1 MPFRLFMK
9 ELKYIFKSMA
19 KYEPSMYLLIILYS
33 IFIGLKPFIWII
45 SPAYIL
51 KNYQN
56 GLDFMLGFFILLLVI
71 STIIS
76 FFESFIMGNYRM
88 KMNNIRYK
96 YMNMVTK
103 YALYLPYEE
112 KTKKSESEKINSA
125 NKAVDSPFLGAGAV
139 MMTLPEFLA
148 SLTSIAGFLW
158 IFLKIGGIIL
168 FLIIILTIIS
178 TYIANKIPRE
188 FSKFWNDQNENYN
201 KFTKLNNELRSPL
214 SKQDILIFDFINV
227 FKSFYKKTNQNRIA
241 YLVRT
246 DKKTFKI
253 YSLVRLINFIRDAL
267 IMYWLIT
274 NLMSGNLDLG
284 DFYVYFTAIL
294 AFVNFNNL
302 FMWIFNDFFDNLTRF
317 KPFFKII
324 NPYQKSFE
332 NKDLPKN
339 LKIDLVNLSFKY
351 PNSDKYVLKNIN
363 LTINNNESIAL
374 VGENGAG
381 KSTLALILAGF
392 YKSYE
397 GEIFINGEN
406 FKKLDYDYNS
416 LVSAVFQDSQILPFS
431 IKENILLNDSNKNLE
446 KTYGLTHLN
455 KIIESYDKKDDQTLL
470 RILDDDGVDLS
481 GGQKQKLYLARS
493 IEKNS
498 SKLLIL
504 DEPTAQLDALAERE
518 LYTLYNDLTKN
529 KSSIFISHRL
539 ASTKFCNRIVYLKD
553 GEIKSTGSHEELM
566 RNDSDYK
573 DLYNLQAKN
582 YKEEV

>member
-1 MPFRLFMK
+1 
-9 ELKYIFKSMA
+9 MA
-19 KYEPSMYLLIILYS
+19 KYEPNMYLLIVLYS

-56 GLDFMLGFFILLLVI
+56 GLDFMLGFFILLLVL

-76 FFESFIMGNYRM
+76 FFESYIMGNYRM

-112 KTKKSESEKINSA
+112 KMKKSESEKINSA

-168 FLIIILTIIS
+168 ALIIILTIIS

-227 FKSFYKKTNQNRIA
+227 FKSFYKKTNQDRIA

-317 KPFFKII
+317 KAFFKII

-332 NKDLPKN
+332 NKNLPKN

-397 GEIFINGEN
+397 GEIFINGKN
-406 FKKLDYDYNS
+406 FKKLDYDYNN
-416 LVSAVFQDSQILPFS
+416 LVSAVFQDSQIFPFS
-431 IKENILLNDSNKNLE
+431 IRENILLNDSNKNLE
-446 KTYGLTHLN
+446 KTYELTHLN
-455 KIIESYDKKDDQTLL
+455 KIIESYDKKDKQTLL

-566 RNDSDYK
+566 ISDSDYK
-573 DLYNLQAKN
+573 ELYNLQAKN
-582 YKEEV
+582 YKEKV

>member
-1 MPFRLFMK
+1 MK

-19 KYEPSMYLLIILYS
+19 KYEPSMYLLIVLYS

-56 GLDFMLGFFILLLVI
+56 GLDFMLGFFILLLVL

-76 FFESFIMGNYRM
+76 FFESFIMGTYRM

-125 NKAVDSPFLGAGAV
+125 NKAVDSPYLGAGAV

-168 FLIIILTIIS
+168 SLIITLTIIS

-332 NKDLPKN
+332 NKNLPKN

-397 GEIFINGEN
+397 GEIFINGKN

-455 KIIESYDKKDDQTLL
+455 KIIESYDKKDKQTLL

-504 DEPTAQLDALAERE
+504 DEPTAQIDALAERE

-553 GEIKSTGSHEELM
+553 GKIKSTGSHEELM
-566 RNDSDYK
+566 KNDSDYK

-582 YKEEV
+582 YKEKVWKIF

>member
-1 MPFRLFMK
+1 MK

-19 KYEPSMYLLIILYS
+19 KYEPSMYLLIVLYS

-56 GLDFMLGFFILLLVI
+56 GLDFMLGFFILLLVL

-76 FFESFIMGNYRM
+76 FFESFIMGSYRM

-112 KTKKSESEKINSA
+112 KMKKSESEKINSA

-168 FLIIILTIIS
+168 ALIIILTIIS

-274 NLMSGNLDLG
+274 NLMSGKLDLG

-332 NKDLPKN
+332 NNNLPKI

-392 YKSYE
+392 YKSYD
-397 GEIFINGEN
+397 GEIFINGKN

-455 KIIESYDKKDDQTLL
+455 KIIESYDKKDKQTLL

-518 LYTLYNDLTKN
+518 LYTLYNDLIKD

-553 GEIKSTGSHEELM
+553 GEIKSTGSHEDLM
-566 RNDSDYK
+566 KNDSDYK

-582 YKEEV
+582 YKEKV

>member
-1 MPFRLFMK
+1 MK

-19 KYEPSMYLLIILYS
+19 KYEPSMYLLIVLYS

-56 GLDFMLGFFILLLVI
+56 GLDFMLGFFILLLVL

-76 FFESFIMGNYRM
+76 FFESYIMGNYRM

-112 KTKKSESEKINSA
+112 KMKKSESEKINSA

-139 MMTLPEFLA
+139 MMTMPEFFA

-158 IFLKIGGIIL
+158 IFLKIGGIFL
-168 FLIIILTIIS
+168 ALIIILTIIS

-214 SKQDILIFDFINV
+214 SKQGILIFDFINV
-227 FKSFYKKTNQNRIA
+227 FKSFYKKTNQDRIA

-317 KPFFKII
+317 KAFFKII
-324 NPYQKSFE
+324 NPYQKQFE
-332 NKDLPKN
+332 NNNLPKN

-351 PNSDKYVLKNIN
+351 ANSDKYVLKNIN

-397 GEIFINGEN
+397 GEIFINGKN

-416 LVSAVFQDSQILPFS
+416 LVSAVFQDSQIFPFS

-518 LYTLYNDLTKN
+518 LYTLYNDLIKD

-553 GEIKSTGSHEELM
+553 GEIKSTGSHEDLM
-566 RNDSDYK
+566 KNDSDYK

>member
-1 MPFRLFMK
+1 
-9 ELKYIFKSMA
+9 MA

-56 GLDFMLGFFILLLVI
+56 GLNFMLGFFILLLVL

-112 KTKKSESEKINSA
+112 KMKKSESEKINSA

-148 SLTSIAGFLW
+148 ALTSIAGFLW

-168 FLIIILTIIS
+168 SLIIILTIIS
-178 TYIANKIPRE
+178 TIIANKIPRE
-188 FSKFWNDQNENYN
+188 FSKFWKDQNENYN
-201 KFTKLNNELRSPL
+201 KFAKLNNELRSPL

-227 FKSFYKKTNQNRIA
+227 FKSFYKKTNQDRIA
-241 YLVRT
+241 YLIRT

-274 NLMSGNLDLG
+274 NLMSGKLDLG

-332 NKDLPKN
+332 NKNLPKN
-339 LKIDLVNLSFKY
+339 LKINLVNLSFKY

-397 GEIFINGEN
+397 GEIFINGKN

-416 LVSAVFQDSQILPFS
+416 LVSAVFQDSQIFPFS

-446 KTYGLTHLN
+446 KTYELTHLD
-455 KIIESYDKKDDQTLL
+455 KIIESYDKKDNQTLL

-518 LYTLYNDLTKN
+518 LYTLYNDLTKD

-566 RNDSDYK
+566 KLDSDYK

>member
-1 MPFRLFMK
+1 MK

-56 GLDFMLGFFILLLVI
+56 GLKFMLGFFILLLVL

-168 FLIIILTIIS
+168 SLIITLTIIS

-227 FKSFYKKTNQNRIA
+227 FKSFYKKTNQDRIA

-253 YSLVRLINFIRDAL
+253 YSLVRLINFIRDVL

-274 NLMSGNLDLG
+274 NLMSEKIDIG

-332 NKDLPKN
+332 NKNLPKN

-446 KTYGLTHLN
+446 KTYELTHLD
-455 KIIESYDKKDDQTLL
+455 KIIESYDKKDKQTLL

-518 LYTLYNDLTKN
+518 LYTLYDDLTKN

-566 RNDSDYK
+566 INDYDYK

-582 YKEEV
+582 YKEKV

>member
-1 MPFRLFMK
+1 
-9 ELKYIFKSMA
+9 MA
-19 KYEPSMYLLIILYS
+19 KYEPSMYLLIVLYS

-56 GLDFMLGFFILLLVI
+56 GLDFMLGFFILLLVV

-112 KTKKSESEKINSA
+112 KMKKSESEKINSA

-158 IFLKIGGIIL
+158 IFLKIGGIFL
-168 FLIIILTIIS
+168 ALIIILTIIS

-397 GEIFINGEN
+397 GEIFINGKN

-416 LVSAVFQDSQILPFS
+416 LVSAVFQDSQIFPFS
-431 IKENILLNDSNKNLE
+431 IKENILLDDSNKNLE

-455 KIIESYDKKDDQTLL
+455 KIIESYDKKDKQTLL

-566 RNDSDYK
+566 ISDSDYK

-582 YKEEV
+582 YKEKV

>member
-1 MPFRLFMK
+1 MK

-19 KYEPSMYLLIILYS
+19 KYEPSMYLLIVLYS

-56 GLDFMLGFFILLLVI
+56 GLDFMLGFFILLLVL

-112 KTKKSESEKINSA
+112 KMKKSESEKINSA
-125 NKAVDSPFLGAGAV
+125 NKAVDSPYLGAGAV

-168 FLIIILTIIS
+168 SLIITLTIIS

-274 NLMSGNLDLG
+274 NLMSGKLDLG

-332 NKDLPKN
+332 NKNLPKN
-339 LKIDLVNLSFKY
+339 LKINLVNLSFKY

-397 GEIFINGEN
+397 GEIFINGKN

-446 KTYGLTHLN
+446 KTYELTHLN
-455 KIIESYDKKDDQTLL
+455 KIIESYDKKDKQTLL

-539 ASTKFCNRIVYLKD
+539 ASTKFCNRIVYLKN

>member
-1 MPFRLFMK
+1 MK

-56 GLDFMLGFFILLLVI
+56 GLDFMLGFFILLLVL

-76 FFESFIMGNYRM
+76 FFESYIMGNYRM

-112 KTKKSESEKINSA
+112 KMKKSESEKINSA

-168 FLIIILTIIS
+168 ALIIILTIIS
-178 TYIANKIPRE
+178 TFIANKIPRE

-227 FKSFYKKTNQNRIA
+227 FKSFYKKTNQDRIA

-274 NLMSGNLDLG
+274 NLMNGKLDLG

-332 NKDLPKN
+332 NNNLPKN
-339 LKIDLVNLSFKY
+339 LKIDLINLSFKY

-397 GEIFINGEN
+397 GEIFINGKN

-416 LVSAVFQDSQILPFS
+416 LVSAVFQDSQIFPFS
-431 IKENILLNDSNKNLE
+431 IKENILLNDSNKNIE
-446 KTYGLTHLN
+446 KTYELTHLN

-582 YKEEV
+582 YKEEVWKIF

>member
-1 MPFRLFMK
+1 MK

-56 GLDFMLGFFILLLVI
+56 GLDFMLGFFILLLVL

-76 FFESFIMGNYRM
+76 FFESYIMGNYRM

-112 KTKKSESEKINSA
+112 KMKKSESEKINSA

-168 FLIIILTIIS
+168 ALIIILTIIS
-178 TYIANKIPRE
+178 TFIANKIPRE

-227 FKSFYKKTNQNRIA
+227 FKSFYKKTNQDRIA

-274 NLMSGNLDLG
+274 NLMNGKLDLG

-332 NKDLPKN
+332 NNNLPKN
-339 LKIDLVNLSFKY
+339 LKIDLINLSFKY

-397 GEIFINGEN
+397 GEIFINGKN

-416 LVSAVFQDSQILPFS
+416 LVSAVFQDSQIFPFS
-431 IKENILLNDSNKNLE
+431 IKENILLNDSNKNIE
-446 KTYGLTHLN
+446 KTYELTHLN

-582 YKEEV
+582 YKEKV

>member
-1 MPFRLFMK
+1 
-9 ELKYIFKSMA
+9 MA
-19 KYEPSMYLLIILYS
+19 KYEPSMYLLIVLYS

-56 GLDFMLGFFILLLVI
+56 GLDFMLGFFILLLVL

-76 FFESFIMGNYRM
+76 FFESFIMGSYRM

-112 KTKKSESEKINSA
+112 KMKKSESEKINSA

-168 FLIIILTIIS
+168 ALIIILTIIS

-274 NLMSGNLDLG
+274 NLMSGKLDLG

-332 NKDLPKN
+332 NNNLPKI

-392 YKSYE
+392 YKSYD
-397 GEIFINGEN
+397 GEIFINGKN

-455 KIIESYDKKDDQTLL
+455 KIIESYDKKDKQTLL

-518 LYTLYNDLTKN
+518 LYTLYNDLIKD

-553 GEIKSTGSHEELM
+553 GEIKSTGSHEDLM
-566 RNDSDYK
+566 KNDSDYK

-582 YKEEV
+582 YKEKV

>member
-1 MPFRLFMK
+1 
-9 ELKYIFKSMA
+9 
-19 KYEPSMYLLIILYS
+19 
-33 IFIGLKPFIWII
+33 
-45 SPAYIL
+45 
-51 KNYQN
+51 
-56 GLDFMLGFFILLLVI
+56 MLGFFILLLVI

-112 KTKKSESEKINSA
+112 KMKKSESEKINSA

-168 FLIIILTIIS
+168 SLIIILTIIS
-178 TYIANKIPRE
+178 TIIANKIPRE
-188 FSKFWNDQNENYN
+188 FSKFWKDQNENYN
-201 KFTKLNNELRSPL
+201 KFAKLNNELRSPL

-227 FKSFYKKTNQNRIA
+227 FKSFYKKTNQDRIA
-241 YLVRT
+241 YLIRT

-253 YSLVRLINFIRDAL
+253 YSLLRLINFIRDAL

-274 NLMSGNLDLG
+274 NLINGNLDLG

-332 NKDLPKN
+332 NKNLPKN

-397 GEIFINGEN
+397 GEIFINGKN

-446 KTYGLTHLN
+446 KTYELTHLD
-455 KIIESYDKKDDQTLL
+455 KIIKTYDKKDNQTLL

-518 LYTLYNDLTKN
+518 LYTLYNDLTRN

-539 ASTKFCNRIVYLKD
+539 ASTKFCHRIVYLKD

-566 RNDSDYK
+566 ISDSDYK

>member
-1 MPFRLFMK
+1 
-9 ELKYIFKSMA
+9 MA

-56 GLDFMLGFFILLLVI
+56 GLNFMLGFFILLLVL

-112 KTKKSESEKINSA
+112 KMKKSESEKINSA

-158 IFLKIGGIIL
+158 IFFKIGGIIL
-168 FLIIILTIIS
+168 SLIIILTIIS
-178 TYIANKIPRE
+178 TIIANKIPRE
-188 FSKFWNDQNENYN
+188 FSKFWKDQNENYN
-201 KFTKLNNELRSPL
+201 KFSKLNNELRSPL

-227 FKSFYKKTNQNRIA
+227 FKSFYKKTNQDRIA
-241 YLVRT
+241 YLIRT

-274 NLMSGNLDLG
+274 NLINGNLDLG

-332 NKDLPKN
+332 NKNLPKN

-397 GEIFINGEN
+397 GEIFINGKN

-416 LVSAVFQDSQILPFS
+416 LVSAVFQDSQIFPFS

-446 KTYGLTHLN
+446 KTYELTHLD
-455 KIIESYDKKDDQTLL
+455 KIIETYDKEDDQTLL

-518 LYTLYNDLTKN
+518 LYTLYNDLTRN

-539 ASTKFCNRIVYLKD
+539 ASTKFCHRIIYLKD

-566 RNDSDYK
+566 KLDSDYK

-582 YKEEV
+582 YKEEL

>member
-1 MPFRLFMK
+1 
-9 ELKYIFKSMA
+9 MA

-56 GLDFMLGFFILLLVI
+56 GLDFMLGFFILLLVL

-76 FFESFIMGNYRM
+76 FFESFIMGTYRM

-112 KTKKSESEKINSA
+112 KMKKSESEKINSA
-125 NKAVDSPFLGAGAV
+125 NKAVDSPYLGAGAV

-168 FLIIILTIIS
+168 SLIIILTIIS
-178 TYIANKIPRE
+178 TIIANKIPRE
-188 FSKFWNDQNENYN
+188 FSKFWKDQNENYN
-201 KFTKLNNELRSPL
+201 KFSKLNNELRSPL

-227 FKSFYKKTNQNRIA
+227 FKSFYKKTNQDRIA
-241 YLVRT
+241 YLIRT

-274 NLMSGNLDLG
+274 NLINGNLDLG

-332 NKDLPKN
+332 NKNLPKN
-339 LKIDLVNLSFKY
+339 LKINLVNLSFKY

-392 YKSYE
+392 YKSYD
-397 GEIFINGEN
+397 GEIFINGKN

-446 KTYGLTHLN
+446 KTYELTHLN
-455 KIIESYDKKDDQTLL
+455 KIIESYDKKDKQTLL

-518 LYTLYNDLTKN
+518 LYTLYNDLIKD

>member
-1 MPFRLFMK
+1 MK

-56 GLDFMLGFFILLLVI
+56 GLDFMLGFFILLLVL

-76 FFESFIMGNYRM
+76 FFESYIMGNYRM

-158 IFLKIGGIIL
+158 IFLKIGGIFL
-168 FLIIILTIIS
+168 ALIIILTIIS
-178 TYIANKIPRE
+178 TFIANKIPRE

-201 KFTKLNNELRSPL
+201 KFAKLNNELRSPL

-227 FKSFYKKTNQNRIA
+227 FKSFYKKTNQDRIA

-253 YSLVRLINFIRDAL
+253 YSLVRLINFIRDAF

-274 NLMSGNLDLG
+274 NLMSGNLDIG

-317 KPFFKII
+317 KAFFKII
-324 NPYQKSFE
+324 NPYQKQFE
-332 NKDLPKN
+332 NSNLPKN
-339 LKIDLVNLSFKY
+339 LKIELVNLSFKY

-397 GEIFINGEN
+397 GEIFINDKN

-416 LVSAVFQDSQILPFS
+416 LVSAVFQDSQIFPFS
-431 IKENILLNDSNKNLE
+431 IKENILLNYSNKNLE
-446 KTYGLTHLN
+446 KTYELTHLN
-455 KIIESYDKKDDQTLL
+455 KIIESYDKKDKQTLL

-553 GEIKSTGSHEELM
+553 GEIKSTGSHEKLM
-566 RNDSDYK
+566 KNDSDYK

-582 YKEEV
+582 YKEKV

>member
-1 MPFRLFMK
+1 MK

-56 GLDFMLGFFILLLVI
+56 GLDFMLGFFILLLVL

-112 KTKKSESEKINSA
+112 KMKKSESEKINSA
-125 NKAVDSPFLGAGAV
+125 NKAVDSPYLGAGAV

-227 FKSFYKKTNQNRIA
+227 FKSFYKKTNQDRIA

-274 NLMSGNLDLG
+274 NLMSGKLDLG

-332 NKDLPKN
+332 NKNLPKI

-392 YKSYE
+392 YKSYD
-397 GEIFINGEN
+397 GEIFINGKN

-431 IKENILLNDSNKNLE
+431 IKENILLDDSNKNLE
-446 KTYGLTHLN
+446 KTYRLTHLN

-582 YKEEV
+582 YKEKV

>member
-1 MPFRLFMK
+1 
-9 ELKYIFKSMA
+9 MA

-56 GLDFMLGFFILLLVI
+56 GLDFMLGFFILLLVL

-76 FFESFIMGNYRM
+76 FFESYIMGNYRM

-112 KTKKSESEKINSA
+112 KMKKSESEKINSA

-139 MMTLPEFLA
+139 MMTMPEFFA

-158 IFLKIGGIIL
+158 IFLKIGGIFL
-168 FLIIILTIIS
+168 ALIIILTIIS
-178 TYIANKIPRE
+178 TYIANKIPKE

-274 NLMSGNLDLG
+274 NLMNGNLDLG

-332 NKDLPKN
+332 NNNLPKN

-397 GEIFINGEN
+397 GKIFINGKN

-455 KIIESYDKKDDQTLL
+455 KIIESYDKKDKQTLL

-566 RNDSDYK
+566 ISDSDYK

>member
-1 MPFRLFMK
+1 MK

-56 GLDFMLGFFILLLVI
+56 GLDFMLGFFILLLVL

-76 FFESFIMGNYRM
+76 FFESYIMGNYRM

-112 KTKKSESEKINSA
+112 KMKKSESEKINSA

-158 IFLKIGGIIL
+158 IFLKIGGIFL
-168 FLIIILTIIS
+168 ALIIILTIIS

-227 FKSFYKKTNQNRIA
+227 FKSFYKKTNQDRIA

-317 KPFFKII
+317 KAFFKII
-324 NPYQKSFE
+324 NPYQKQFE
-332 NKDLPKN
+332 NNNLPKN

-397 GEIFINGEN
+397 GEIFINGKN

-416 LVSAVFQDSQILPFS
+416 LVSAVFQDSQIFPFS

-446 KTYGLTHLN
+446 KTYELTHLN
-455 KIIESYDKKDDQTLL
+455 KIIESYDKKDKQTLL
-470 RILDDDGVDLS
+470 RILDDEGVDLS

-566 RNDSDYK
+566 KNDSDYK

-582 YKEEV
+582 YKEKV

>member
-1 MPFRLFMK
+1 
-9 ELKYIFKSMA
+9 MA

-56 GLDFMLGFFILLLVI
+56 GLDFMLGFFILLLVL

-76 FFESFIMGNYRM
+76 FFESYIMGNYRM

-112 KTKKSESEKINSA
+112 KMKKSESEKINSA

-168 FLIIILTIIS
+168 ALIIILTIIS
-178 TYIANKIPRE
+178 TFIANKIPRE

-227 FKSFYKKTNQNRIA
+227 FKSFYKKTNQDRIA

-274 NLMSGNLDLG
+274 NLMNGKLDLG

-332 NKDLPKN
+332 NNNLPKN
-339 LKIDLVNLSFKY
+339 LKIDLINLSFKY

-397 GEIFINGEN
+397 GEIFINGKN

-416 LVSAVFQDSQILPFS
+416 LVSAVFQDSQIFPFS
-431 IKENILLNDSNKNLE
+431 IKENILLNDSNKNIE
-446 KTYGLTHLN
+446 KTYELTHLN

>member
-1 MPFRLFMK
+1 
-9 ELKYIFKSMA
+9 MA

-56 GLDFMLGFFILLLVI
+56 GLDFMLGFFILLLVV

-112 KTKKSESEKINSA
+112 KMKKSESEKINSA

-158 IFLKIGGIIL
+158 IFLKIGGIFL
-168 FLIIILTIIS
+168 ALIIILTIIS

-227 FKSFYKKTNQNRIA
+227 FKSFYKKTNQDRIA

-274 NLMSGNLDLG
+274 NLMSGKLDLG

-324 NPYQKSFE
+324 NPYQKQFE
-332 NKDLPKN
+332 NNNLPKI

-397 GEIFINGEN
+397 GEIFINGKN

-416 LVSAVFQDSQILPFS
+416 LISAVFQDSQILPFS
-431 IKENILLNDSNKNLE
+431 IRENILLNDSNKNLE
-446 KTYGLTHLN
+446 KTYELTHLN
-455 KIIESYDKKDDQTLL
+455 KIIESYDKKDKQTLL

-518 LYTLYNDLTKN
+518 LYTLYNDLIKD

-582 YKEEV
+582 YKE

>member
-1 MPFRLFMK
+1 
-9 ELKYIFKSMA
+9 MA
-19 KYEPSMYLLIILYS
+19 KYEPSMYLLIVLYS

-56 GLDFMLGFFILLLVI
+56 GLDFMLGFFILLLVL

-76 FFESFIMGNYRM
+76 FFESFIMGTYRM

-125 NKAVDSPFLGAGAV
+125 NKAVDSPYLGAGAV

-168 FLIIILTIIS
+168 SLIITLTIIS

-274 NLMSGNLDLG
+274 NLMSGKLDLG

-332 NKDLPKN
+332 NKNLPKN

-397 GEIFINGEN
+397 GEIFINGKN

-431 IKENILLNDSNKNLE
+431 IKENILLNYSNKNLE

-455 KIIESYDKKDDQTLL
+455 KIIESYDKKDKQTLL

-566 RNDSDYK
+566 KNDSDYK

>member
-1 MPFRLFMK
+1 
-9 ELKYIFKSMA
+9 MA
-19 KYEPSMYLLIILYS
+19 KYEPSMYLLIVLYS

-56 GLDFMLGFFILLLVI
+56 GLDFMLGFFILLLVL

-76 FFESFIMGNYRM
+76 FFESYIMGNYRM

-112 KTKKSESEKINSA
+112 KMKKSESEKINSA

-168 FLIIILTIIS
+168 ALIIILTIIS

-227 FKSFYKKTNQNRIA
+227 FKSFYKKTNQDRIA

-274 NLMSGNLDLG
+274 NLMSGKLDLG

-317 KPFFKII
+317 KAFFKII
-324 NPYQKSFE
+324 NPYQKQFE
-332 NKDLPKN
+332 NNNLPKK

-397 GEIFINGEN
+397 GEIFINGKN
-406 FKKLDYDYNS
+406 FKKLDYDYNN
-416 LVSAVFQDSQILPFS
+416 LVSAVFQDSQIFPFS
-431 IKENILLNDSNKNLE
+431 IRENILLNDSNKNLE
-446 KTYGLTHLN
+446 KTYELTHLN
-455 KIIESYDKKDDQTLL
+455 KIIESYDKKDKQTLL

-518 LYTLYNDLTKN
+518 LYTLYNDLIKD

-582 YKEEV
+582 YKEKV

>member
-1 MPFRLFMK
+1 MK

-19 KYEPSMYLLIILYS
+19 KYEPSMYLLIVLYS

-56 GLDFMLGFFILLLVI
+56 GLDFMLGFFILLLVL

-112 KTKKSESEKINSA
+112 KMKKSESEKINSA

-168 FLIIILTIIS
+168 ALIIILTTIS

-274 NLMSGNLDLG
+274 NLMSEKLDLG

-324 NPYQKSFE
+324 NPYQKQFE
-332 NKDLPKN
+332 NNNLPKN

-397 GEIFINGEN
+397 GEIFINDKN

-416 LVSAVFQDSQILPFS
+416 LVSAVFQDSQIFPFS
-431 IKENILLNDSNKNLE
+431 IKENILLNYSNKNLE
-446 KTYGLTHLN
+446 KTYELTHLN
-455 KIIESYDKKDDQTLL
+455 KIIESYDKKDKQTLL
-470 RILDDDGVDLS
+470 RILDDDGVDIS

-553 GEIKSTGSHEELM
+553 GEIKSTGSHEKLM
-566 RNDSDYK
+566 KNDSDYK

-582 YKEEV
+582 YKEKV

>member
-1 MPFRLFMK
+1 MK

-56 GLDFMLGFFILLLVI
+56 GLDFMLGFFILLLVL

-76 FFESFIMGNYRM
+76 FFESYIMGNYRM

-112 KTKKSESEKINSA
+112 KMKKSESEKINSA

-139 MMTLPEFLA
+139 MMTMPEFFA

-158 IFLKIGGIIL
+158 IFLKIGGIFL
-168 FLIIILTIIS
+168 ALIIILTIIS
-178 TYIANKIPRE
+178 TYIANKIPKE

-267 IMYWLIT
+267 IMYWIIT
-274 NLMSGNLDLG
+274 NLMNGNLDLG

-332 NKDLPKN
+332 NNNLPKN

-397 GEIFINGEN
+397 GKIFINGKN

-455 KIIESYDKKDDQTLL
+455 KIIESYDKKDKQTLL

-566 RNDSDYK
+566 ISDSDYK

>member
-1 MPFRLFMK
+1 
-9 ELKYIFKSMA
+9 MA

-56 GLDFMLGFFILLLVI
+56 GLDFMLGFFILLLVL

-112 KTKKSESEKINSA
+112 KMKKSESEKINSA
-125 NKAVDSPFLGAGAV
+125 NKAVDSPYLGAGAV

-168 FLIIILTIIS
+168 SLIIILTIIS

-227 FKSFYKKTNQNRIA
+227 FKSFYKKTNQDRIA

-274 NLMSGNLDLG
+274 NLMSGKLDLG

-332 NKDLPKN
+332 NKNLPKN

-392 YKSYE
+392 YKSYD
-397 GEIFINGEN
+397 GEIFINGKN

-431 IKENILLNDSNKNLE
+431 IKENILLDDSNKNIE
-446 KTYGLTHLN
+446 KTYELTHLN
-455 KIIESYDKKDDQTLL
+455 KIIESYDKKDKQTLL

-573 DLYNLQAKN
+573 DLYTLQAKN
-582 YKEEV
+582 YKEKV

>member
-1 MPFRLFMK
+1 
-9 ELKYIFKSMA
+9 MA
-19 KYEPSMYLLIILYS
+19 KYEPSMYLLIVLYS

-56 GLDFMLGFFILLLVI
+56 GLDFMLGFFILLLVL

-76 FFESFIMGNYRM
+76 FFESFIMGSYRM

-112 KTKKSESEKINSA
+112 KMKKSESEKINSA

-168 FLIIILTIIS
+168 ALIIILTIIS

-227 FKSFYKKTNQNRIA
+227 FKSFYKKTNQDRIA

-274 NLMSGNLDLG
+274 NLMSGKLDLG

-332 NKDLPKN
+332 NNNLPKI

-392 YKSYE
+392 YKSYD
-397 GEIFINGEN
+397 GEIFINGKN

-455 KIIESYDKKDDQTLL
+455 KIIESYDKKDKQTLL

-518 LYTLYNDLTKN
+518 LYTLYNDLIKD

-553 GEIKSTGSHEELM
+553 GEIKSTGSHEDLM
-566 RNDSDYK
+566 KNDSDYK

-582 YKEEV
+582 YKEKV

>member
-1 MPFRLFMK
+1 MK

-19 KYEPSMYLLIILYS
+19 KYEPSMYLLIVLYS

-56 GLDFMLGFFILLLVI
+56 GLDFMLGFFILLLVL

-76 FFESFIMGNYRM
+76 FFESFIMGTYRM

-125 NKAVDSPFLGAGAV
+125 NKAVDSPYLGAGAV

-168 FLIIILTIIS
+168 SLIITLTIIS

-274 NLMSGNLDLG
+274 NLMSGKLDLG

-332 NKDLPKN
+332 NKNLPKN

-397 GEIFINGEN
+397 GEIFINGKN

-431 IKENILLNDSNKNLE
+431 IKENILLNYSNKNLE

-455 KIIESYDKKDDQTLL
+455 KIIESYDKKDKQTLL

-566 RNDSDYK
+566 KNDSDYK

>member
-1 MPFRLFMK
+1 MK

-19 KYEPSMYLLIILYS
+19 KYEPSMYLLIVLYS

-56 GLDFMLGFFILLLVI
+56 GLDFMLGFFILLLVL

-112 KTKKSESEKINSA
+112 KMKKSESEKINSA

-168 FLIIILTIIS
+168 ALIIILTIIS

-227 FKSFYKKTNQNRIA
+227 FKSFYKKTNQDRID

-246 DKKTFKI
+246 DKNTFKI

-317 KPFFKII
+317 KAFFKII

-332 NKDLPKN
+332 NNNLPKI

-397 GEIFINGEN
+397 GEIFINGKN

-416 LVSAVFQDSQILPFS
+416 LVSAVFQDSQIFPFS

-518 LYTLYNDLTKN
+518 LYTLYNDLIKD

-566 RNDSDYK
+566 ISDSDYK

-582 YKEEV
+582 YKEKV

>member
-1 MPFRLFMK
+1 MK

-19 KYEPSMYLLIILYS
+19 KYEPSMYLLIVLYS

-56 GLDFMLGFFILLLVI
+56 GLDFMLGFFILLLVL

-76 FFESFIMGNYRM
+76 FFESFIMGTYRM

-112 KTKKSESEKINSA
+112 KMKKSESEKINSA
-125 NKAVDSPFLGAGAV
+125 NKAVDSPYLGAGAV

-168 FLIIILTIIS
+168 ALIIILTIIS

-227 FKSFYKKTNQNRIA
+227 FKSFYKKTNQDRIS

-274 NLMSGNLDLG
+274 NLMSGKLDLG

-324 NPYQKSFE
+324 NPYQKTFE

-397 GEIFINGEN
+397 GEIFINGKN

-446 KTYGLTHLN
+446 KTYELTHLN
-455 KIIESYDKKDDQTLL
+455 KIIYSYDKKDKQTLL

-493 IEKNS
+493 IVKNS

-539 ASTKFCNRIVYLKD
+539 ASTKFCNRIVYLKE

-566 RNDSDYK
+566 KNDSDYR

-582 YKEEV
+582 YKEKV

>member
-1 MPFRLFMK
+1 MK

-56 GLDFMLGFFILLLVI
+56 GLDFMLGFFILLLVL

-76 FFESFIMGNYRM
+76 FFESFIMGSYRM

-96 YMNMVTK
+96 YMSMVTK

-112 KTKKSESEKINSA
+112 KMKKSESEKINSA

-168 FLIIILTIIS
+168 ALIIILTIIS

-241 YLVRT
+241 YLIRT

-274 NLMSGNLDLG
+274 NLMSGKLDLG

-332 NKDLPKN
+332 NNNLPKN

-397 GEIFINGEN
+397 GEIFINGKN

-498 SKLLIL
+498 LKLLIL

-566 RNDSDYK
+566 ISDSDYK

>member
-1 MPFRLFMK
+1 MK

-33 IFIGLKPFIWII
+33 IFIGLKPFIWIV

-56 GLDFMLGFFILLLVI
+56 GLDFMLGFFILLLVL

-112 KTKKSESEKINSA
+112 KMKKSESEKINSA
-125 NKAVDSPFLGAGAV
+125 NKAVDSPYLGAGAV

-168 FLIIILTIIS
+168 SLIITLTIIS

-274 NLMSGNLDLG
+274 NLMSGKLDLG

-324 NPYQKSFE
+324 NPYQKQFE
-332 NKDLPKN
+332 NNNNLPKN

-406 FKKLDYDYNS
+406 FKNLNYDYNS

-431 IKENILLNDSNKNLE
+431 IKENILLDDSNKNLE

-455 KIIESYDKKDDQTLL
+455 KIIESYDKKDKQTLL

-518 LYTLYNDLTKN
+518 LYTLYNDLIKD

-566 RNDSDYK
+566 KNDSDYK

-582 YKEEV
+582 YKEKV

>member
-1 MPFRLFMK
+1 MK

-56 GLDFMLGFFILLLVI
+56 GLDFMLGFFILLLVL

-112 KTKKSESEKINSA
+112 KMKKSESEKINSA
-125 NKAVDSPFLGAGAV
+125 NKAVDSPYLGAGAV

-148 SLTSIAGFLW
+148 SLTSISGFLW

-168 FLIIILTIIS
+168 ALIIILTIIS

-227 FKSFYKKTNQNRIA
+227 FKSFYKKTNQDRIA

-274 NLMSGNLDLG
+274 NLMNGKLDIG

-324 NPYQKSFE
+324 NPYKKSFE
-332 NKDLPKN
+332 NNNLPKN

-406 FKKLDYDYNS
+406 FKNLNYDYNS

-446 KTYGLTHLN
+446 KTYELTHLN
-455 KIIESYDKKDDQTLL
+455 KIIESYDKKDKQTLL

-518 LYTLYNDLTKN
+518 LYTLYDDLTKN

-566 RNDSDYK
+566 KNDSDYK

-582 YKEEV
+582 YKEKV

>member
-1 MPFRLFMK
+1 MK

-56 GLDFMLGFFILLLVI
+56 GLDFMLGFFILLLVV

-112 KTKKSESEKINSA
+112 KMKKSESEKINSA

-158 IFLKIGGIIL
+158 IFLKIGGIFL
-168 FLIIILTIIS
+168 ALIIILTIIS

-227 FKSFYKKTNQNRIA
+227 FKSFYKKTNQDRIA

-274 NLMSGNLDLG
+274 NLMSGKLDLG

-324 NPYQKSFE
+324 NPYQKQFE
-332 NKDLPKN
+332 NNNLPKI

-397 GEIFINGEN
+397 GEIFINGKN

-416 LVSAVFQDSQILPFS
+416 LISAVFQDSQILPFS
-431 IKENILLNDSNKNLE
+431 IRENILLNDSNKNLE
-446 KTYGLTHLN
+446 KTYELTHLN
-455 KIIESYDKKDDQTLL
+455 KIIESYDKKDKQTLL

-518 LYTLYNDLTKN
+518 LYTLYNDLIKD

-582 YKEEV
+582 YKE

>member
-1 MPFRLFMK
+1 
-9 ELKYIFKSMA
+9 MA

-125 NKAVDSPFLGAGAV
+125 NKAVDSPYLGAGAV

-168 FLIIILTIIS
+168 FFIIILTIIS

-274 NLMSGNLDLG
+274 NLMIGKLDLG

-317 KPFFKII
+317 KPFFRII

-332 NKDLPKN
+332 NNNLPKI

-392 YKSYE
+392 YKSYD
-397 GEIFINGEN
+397 GEIFINGKN

-518 LYTLYNDLTKN
+518 LYTLYNDLIKD

-566 RNDSDYK
+566 KNDSDYK

-582 YKEEV
+582 YKEKV

>member
-1 MPFRLFMK
+1 MK

-51 KNYQN
+51 KNYKN
-56 GLDFMLGFFILLLVI
+56 GLDFMLGFFILLLVL

-76 FFESFIMGNYRM
+76 FFESFIMGSYRM

-96 YMNMVTK
+96 YMSMVTK
-103 YALYLPYEE
+103 YALYLPYEA
-112 KTKKSESEKINSA
+112 KMKKSESEKINSA

-178 TYIANKIPRE
+178 TYIANKIPKE

-274 NLMSGNLDLG
+274 NLMSEKLDIG

-351 PNSDKYVLKNIN
+351 PNSDKYILKNIN

-392 YKSYE
+392 YNSYE
-397 GEIFINGEN
+397 GEIFINGKN

-446 KTYGLTHLN
+446 KTYELTQLN
-455 KIIESYDKKDDQTLL
+455 KIIESYYKKDKQTLL

-493 IEKNS
+493 IEKSS

-553 GEIKSTGSHEELM
+553 GKIKSTGSHEELM
-566 RNDSDYK
+566 KNDSDYK

-582 YKEEV
+582 YKEKV

>member
-1 MPFRLFMK
+1 MK

-19 KYEPSMYLLIILYS
+19 KYEPSMYLLIVLYS

-56 GLDFMLGFFILLLVI
+56 GLDFMLGFFILLLVL

-112 KTKKSESEKINSA
+112 KMKKSESEKINSA
-125 NKAVDSPFLGAGAV
+125 NKAVDSPYLGAGTV

-168 FLIIILTIIS
+168 ALIIILTIIS

-241 YLVRT
+241 YLIRT

-274 NLMSGNLDLG
+274 NLMSGKLDIG

-332 NKDLPKN
+332 NSNLPKI

-392 YKSYE
+392 YKSYD
-397 GEIFINGEN
+397 GEIFINGKN
-406 FKKLDYDYNS
+406 FKKLDYDYNG

-431 IKENILLNDSNKNLE
+431 IKENILLNDSNRNLE
-446 KTYGLTHLN
+446 KTYELTHLN

-518 LYTLYNDLTKN
+518 LYTLYNDLIKD

-582 YKEEV
+582 YKEKV

>member
-1 MPFRLFMK
+1 MK

-56 GLDFMLGFFILLLVI
+56 GLDFMLGFFILLLVL

-76 FFESFIMGNYRM
+76 FFESFIMGTYRM

-103 YALYLPYEE
+103 YALYLPYEA
-112 KTKKSESEKINSA
+112 KMKKSESEKINSA
-125 NKAVDSPFLGAGAV
+125 NKAVDSPYLGAGAV

-168 FLIIILTIIS
+168 SLIIILTIIS

-227 FKSFYKKTNQNRIA
+227 FKSFYKKTNQDRIA

-284 DFYVYFTAIL
+284 DFYIYFTAIL

-324 NPYQKSFE
+324 NPYQKQFE
-332 NKDLPKN
+332 NNNLPKN

-397 GEIFINGEN
+397 GEIFINGKN

-431 IKENILLNDSNKNLE
+431 IKENILLNYSNKNLE

-455 KIIESYDKKDDQTLL
+455 KIIESYDKKDKQTLL

-566 RNDSDYK
+566 KNDSDYK

>member
-1 MPFRLFMK
+1 MK

-56 GLDFMLGFFILLLVI
+56 GLDFMLGFFILLLVL

-103 YALYLPYEE
+103 YALYLPYE
-112 KTKKSESEKINSA
+112 KKMKKSESEKINSA
-125 NKAVDSPFLGAGAV
+125 NKAVDSPYLGAGAV

-168 FLIIILTIIS
+168 SLIIILTIIS

-274 NLMSGNLDLG
+274 NLMSGKLDLG

-332 NKDLPKN
+332 NKNLPKN

-397 GEIFINGEN
+397 GEIFINGKN

-431 IKENILLNDSNKNLE
+431 IKENILLNDSNKTLE
-446 KTYGLTHLN
+446 KTYELTHLD

-553 GEIKSTGSHEELM
+553 GKIKSTGSHEELM
-566 RNDSDYK
+566 KLDSDYK

>member
-1 MPFRLFMK
+1 
-9 ELKYIFKSMA
+9 MA

-56 GLDFMLGFFILLLVI
+56 GLDFMLGFFILLFVL

-76 FFESFIMGNYRM
+76 FFESYIMGNYRM

-112 KTKKSESEKINSA
+112 KMKKSESEKINSA

-158 IFLKIGGIIL
+158 IFLKIGGIFL
-168 FLIIILTIIS
+168 ALIIILTIIS

-227 FKSFYKKTNQNRIA
+227 FKSFYKKTNQDRIA

-324 NPYQKSFE
+324 NPYQKQFE
-332 NKDLPKN
+332 NNNLPKI

-397 GEIFINGEN
+397 GEIFINGKN

-446 KTYGLTHLN
+446 KTYELTHLN
-455 KIIESYDKKDDQTLL
+455 KIIESYDKKDKQTLL

-566 RNDSDYK
+566 ISDSDYK

-582 YKEEV
+582 YKEKV